1 MNWFDLNGSSL
12 ALLFPLASAML
23 YVVGALLL
31 RRAADFGVGFWRT
44 TFTANIICAAAFSLL
59 WLAGGEFHWRL
70 LWQPAVVALLFL
82 LGSVLNFVSLDRGDV
97 SLATPI
103 LGIKIILVAVFAAV
117 VTGDWGK
124 PTLWLAALLSTA
136 GIGMLSWTRT
146 AHHHHVT
153 LTILAAGG
161 SAASFALFDVLVQQW
176 SKAWGIGR
184 FPPTMLAFVALFSCG
199 TIPRFPSP
207 LSRIERSAWPW
218 LLGGSLVLAAQA
230 TIFISSVA
238 YFRNA
243 TAANVVYSS
252 RGLLSVG
259 LVWLIGHWFGNR
271 EQQLGVAVLRQR
283 LIGAMLMLTA
293 IGIVLTFGPANE
305 ASVVTRDSYSLA
317 VRICGVSRG
326 KWAIRGMFCD
336 LRLSCIVWGP
346 REPT

>member
-1 MNWFDLNGSSL
+1 MNWPDL
-12 ALLFPLASAML
+12 ALLFPLTSAML

-44 TFTANIICAAAFSLL
+44 TFVANVICAAAFSLL
-59 WLAGGEFHWRL
+59 WLAGGEFHWQL
-70 LWQPAVVALLFL
+70 LWQPAVVALLFM

-124 PTLWLAALLSTA
+124 PALWLAALLSTA
-136 GIGMLSWTRT
+136 GIVTLSWTRT
-146 AHHHHVT
+146 AHHHVT

-176 SKAWGIGR
+176 SSAWGIGR
-184 FPPTMLAFVALFSCG
+184 FPPTMLAFVAIFSCG
-199 TIPRFPSP
+199 TIPQFPAP
-207 LSRIERSAWPW
+207 ISRIDRAAWPW

-271 EQQLGVAVLRQR
+271 EQHLGAAVLCQR
-283 LIGAMLMLTA
+283 LIGALLMLTA
-293 IGIVLTFGPANE
+293 IGIVL
-305 ASVVTRDSYSLA
+305 
-317 VRICGVSRG
+317 I
-326 KWAIRGMFCD
+326 
-336 LRLSCIVWGP
+336 
-346 REPT
+346 